1 MTGGGAIGSEAISA
15 ASLRHLASEWAGPR
29 PAGAGSRSG
38 DRVARGGGAEPV
50 RGDQRTV
57 RPRR

>member
-1 MTGGGAIGSEAISA
+1 MTGGGAIGGEAISA

-29 PAGAGSRSG
+29 PAGAGVRSG
-38 DRVARGGGAEPV
+38 VSGSAAV